1 LAAAAAQVKGLLVVE
16 MNAGQMLE
24 DVRLAVGPE
33 PSIRFLGRMG
43 GMVPLPEEIVYE
55 AQHLGRVLQSHNG
68 ARKGAANGAGNGQ
81 ATGTNGSSA
90 RQNGAA
96 QLRSV
101 QTL

>member
-1 LAAAAAQVKGLLVVE
+1 VRGLLVVE

-24 DVRLAVGPE
+24 DVRLAVGPAL
-33 PSIRFLGRMG
+33 PIRFLGRMG

-55 AQHLGRVLQSHNG
+55 AQHLGRVLQSGNGSRNG
-68 ARKGAANGAGNGQ
+68 AVRPGDIG
-81 ATGTNGSSA
+81 
-90 RQNGAA
+90 